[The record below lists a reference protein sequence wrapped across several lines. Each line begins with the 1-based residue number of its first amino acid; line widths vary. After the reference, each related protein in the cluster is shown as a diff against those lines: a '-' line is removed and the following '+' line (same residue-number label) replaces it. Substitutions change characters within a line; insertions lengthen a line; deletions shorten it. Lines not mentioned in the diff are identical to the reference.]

1 MSDEAADI
9 HTLSG
14 AYALDALDPAQAAA
28 FERHLESCAE
38 CSAEIRSFNAS
49 VAVMADDAVEAPPA
63 RLRGS
68 ILSAISDVRPLPP
81 IVAEDGTP
89 EVELAPVI
97 ALDSRRG
104 RKITTWFAVAAAVL
118 GIAMAG
124 AVWRSVTLQ
133 SQVSQLA
140 TAAADL
146 NAVLTAPDAQ
156 TVAQSV
162 GDARATVVMSMS
174 EGEAV
179 LVTSGMAPAPAGSTY
194 QVWFV
199 GASGTAASAGFVPDG
214 PSSATLLTGDP
225 ASAVAVGVTVEPEGG
240 SPQPT
245 TTPLMVMELPT
256 IA

>member
-14 AYALDALDPAQAAA
+14 AYALDALEPSQAAA
-28 FERHLESCAE
+28 FEHHLESCTE
-38 CSAEIRSFNAS
+38 CRTEIRSFNSA
-49 VAVMADDAVEAPPA
+49 VALMADDAVEAPPA

-81 IVAEDGTP
+81 IVSEQSD
-89 EVELAPVI
+89 ESRLAPVVP
-97 ALDSRRG
+97 LESRRG

-140 TAAADL
+140 TASADL

-174 EGEAV
+174 KGEAV
-179 LVTSGMAPAPAGSTY
+179 LVTQGMAPPPAGSTY
-194 QVWFV
+194 QVWYV

-225 ASAVAVGVTVEPEGG
+225 SAAVAVGVTVEPEGG

-245 TTPLMVMELPT
+245 TTPVMVMELPT

>member
-49 VAVMADDAVEAPPA
+49 VALMADDAVEAPPA

-81 IVAEDGTP
+81 IVSDEPDEAP
-89 EVELAPVI
+89 LAPVVP
-97 ALDSRRG
+97 LESRRG

-133 SQVSQLA
+133 TQVSQLA
-140 TAAADL
+140 ATAADL

-156 TVAQSV
+156 TVV
-162 GDARATVVMSMS
+162 HTEGDAHATVIMSMS
-174 EGEAV
+174 KGEAV
-179 LVTSGMAPAPAGSTY
+179 LVTQGMAPPPAGSTY

-245 TTPLMVMELPT
+245 TTPVMVMELPT